1 VERGRD
7 RCATHPGWRA
17 KLMGR
22 SKRGQGGGGLVGVHP
37 VANGDGQ
44 SVGRGRTK
52 GGTDP
57 QAKGWGRAHPLGAGS
72 ALVEVHFGLVPCHE
86 APPVS
91 KAKQT
96 LDERR
101 RGPDTSMGVR
111 VQGRL
116 MKHMPFRGVAAL
128 SYPNPSQKVL
138 CAITDER
145 FLHPIV
151 LTKNSLLSQ
160 SFGIERMIDGKN

>member
-1 VERGRD
+1 
-7 RCATHPGWRA
+7 
-17 KLMGR
+17 M
-22 SKRGQGGGGLVGVHP
+22 GVHP

-44 SVGRGRTK
+44 SVGRGRAK

-96 LDERR
+96 RR
-101 RGPDTSMGVR
+101 WATKGTRHIDGGAGS
-111 VQGRL
+111 GRL

-128 SYPNPSQKVL
+128 SYTNPSQKVL
-138 CAITDER
+138 CAITDKR

-151 LTKNSLLSQ
+151 FTNSLLSQ
-160 SFGIERMIDGKN
+160 SFGIDRMIDGKN